1 MERRQQS
8 GDGGTWQ
15 ASAIPSTAEYEGER
29 AVGATERVAAKTA
42 DMGMTESVAAL
53 TATVGKGNDKR
64 VVIDTHAVLEALG
77 VRNGGAPTQEELD
90 AKVLGQLQAMM
101 RMYGG
106 DEAGDSSRSTDGS
119 PEALQAALQSEQ
131 GRRDERVA
139 NILMTKAQQQTTN
152 EVQTQEAERWRQ
164 RRQKRQERD
173 KARRE
178 RRVERGRQAQDAVE
192 GGVVQETA
200 SAGVADAAPR
210 GNANHGEGAVVVFKR
225 DPTEEDKKLREAL
238 DWSTQAARSLG
249 QAEARVQSAK
259 EGCPAFVVDDAGQC
273 DKVTGEDTVNEDACT
288 KNGGTNDKL
297 AKTM

>member
-8 GDGGTWQ
+8 EDGGTWQ

-29 AVGATERVAAKTA
+29 AVGAMERVAAKTA
-42 DMGMTESVAAL
+42 DTGMTESVAAL

-152 EVQTQEAERWRQ
+152 E
-164 RRQKRQERD
+164 
-173 KARRE
+173 
-178 RRVERGRQAQDAVE
+178 AQDAVE
-192 GGVVQETA
+192 GGVLQETA

-238 DWSTQAARSLG
+238 DWSTQAARSPG

-273 DKVTGEDTVNEDACT
+273 DKVTGEDTVNEDAVREKVAQQLELVAT
-288 KNGGTNDKL
+288 G
-297 AKTM
+297 